1 MRVVIRRR
9 DQLLEIFCGA
19 CEGMRA
25 RSVHNFAKVQGL
37 IAAQEFPRCSL
48 RGHVTWAE
56 FAALSLSK
64 NYGDFCI
71 RNERQSQQVRHV
83 RMMCVA
89 KRVNV
94 GGECENVL
102 V

>member
-1 MRVVIRRR
+1 
-9 DQLLEIFCGA
+9 
-19 CEGMRA
+19 MRA

-48 RGHVTWAE
+48 RGRVAVATWAE

-94 GGECENVL
+94 GCECENVL